1 MTAQAMTS
9 GSSRQVEMAHRLLL
23 WFFAV
28 LIVATPLVMAGWF
41 ALCPQY
47 GDPSCPT
54 NARPL
59 AMLAAYRVAPAGLM
73 QAFLAVNL
81 AVAYL
86 FPLGFVGMGLVA
98 WRRSPW
104 LTALGVGCGWL
115 GAIVWGYIA
124 DQSFLL
130 TDMAHAHHDAEFA
143 ALETAYFADW
153 HILAV
158 ATGWGAGHLLGYLL
172 LGIALLRSRVVPAWS
187 AAMIVAAAPI
197 MGPLAYGLNQNAL
210 QILGYLMVAVGCIP
224 AARSLVRSGGA
235 SGDAASKGEIKT

>member
-1 MTAQAMTS
+1 MTARAVTS
-9 GSSRQVEMAHRLLL
+9 VSSRQMENAHRLLI

-28 LIVATPLVMAGWF
+28 VIVATPLLMASWF

-59 AMLAAYRVAPAGLM
+59 AMLAAYRIAPAGLM

-86 FPLGFVGMGLVA
+86 FPLGYLGMGLVA

-104 LTALGVGCGWL
+104 LTALGVGCGWV

-130 TDMAHAHHDAEFA
+130 TQMAHAQHDAEFA

-153 HILAV
+153 HILVV
-158 ATGWGAGHLLGYLL
+158 ATGWVVGHLLGYLF
-172 LGIALLRSRVVPAWS
+172 LGIALLRSKLVPAWS
-187 AAMIVAAAPI
+187 AAMIIAAAPI

-210 QILGYLMVAVGCIP
+210 QILGYLMVAVGCVP
-224 AARSLVRSGGA
+224 AARFLRRSG
-235 SGDAASKGEIKT
+235 AANGPETNGPGLR

>member
-1 MTAQAMTS
+1 
-9 GSSRQVEMAHRLLL
+9 MAHRLLL

-28 LIVATPLVMAGWF
+28 LIVATPLVMASWF

-59 AMLAAYRVAPAGLM
+59 AMLAAYRAAPAGLM
-73 QAFLAVNL
+73 QAFLIVNL

-86 FPLGFVGMGLVA
+86 FPLGYLGMGLVA

-104 LTALGVGCGWL
+104 LTALGVGCGWV

-130 TDMAHAHHDAEFA
+130 TDMAHTQHDAEFA
-143 ALETAYFADW
+143 ALEAAYFADW
-153 HILAV
+153 HILVV
-158 ATGWGAGHLLGYLL
+158 ASGWVIGHLLGYLL
-172 LGIALLRSRVVPAWS
+172 LGIALLRSKLVPAWS
-187 AAMIVAAAPI
+187 AAMIIAAAPI

-210 QILGYLMVAVGCIP
+210 QILGYLMVAVGCVP
-224 AARSLVRSGGA
+224 AARSLVRSSQGN
-235 SGDAASKGEIKT
+235 GEATSRGVDQP

>member
-1 MTAQAMTS
+1 MTS
-9 GSSRQVEMAHRLLL
+9 VSSRQMENAHRLLI

-28 LIVATPLVMAGWF
+28 VIVATPLLMASWF

-59 AMLAAYRVAPAGLM
+59 AMLAAYRIAPAGLM

-86 FPLGFVGMGLVA
+86 FPLGYLGMGLVA

-104 LTALGVGCGWL
+104 LTALGVGCGWV

-130 TDMAHAHHDAEFA
+130 TQMAHAQHDAEFA

-153 HILAV
+153 HILVV
-158 ATGWGAGHLLGYLL
+158 ATGWVVGHLLGYLF
-172 LGIALLRSRVVPAWS
+172 LGIALLRSKLVPAWS
-187 AAMIVAAAPI
+187 AAMIIAAAPI

-210 QILGYLMVAVGCIP
+210 QILGYLMVAVGCVP
-224 AARSLVRSGGA
+224 AARFLGRSG
-235 SGDAASKGEIKT
+235 AANGPETNGPGLR